1 MIQTKLGIQVLVCGG
16 TEWTWQT
23 LKVASRQDLF
33 QREQKYKALSTDTE
47 RGEMPMK
54 AESIVVYTLTSID
67 LYISVWFLPLAYV
80 IFNQLT

>member
-1 MIQTKLGIQVLVCGG
+1 MGIQVLLCGA

-23 LKVASRQDLF
+23 LKVVSRQDLF

-47 RGEMPMK
+47 RGEVSTK

-67 LYISVWFLPLAYV
+67 LYIYVWFLPLAYV

>member
-1 MIQTKLGIQVLVCGG
+1 MGMQVLLCGA

-23 LKVASRQDLF
+23 LKVVSRQDLF

-47 RGEMPMK
+47 RGEVPTK

-67 LYISVWFLPLAYV
+67 LYIYVWFLPLAYV

>member
-1 MIQTKLGIQVLVCGG
+1 MGIQVLLCGA

-23 LKVASRQDLF
+23 LKVVSRQDLF

-47 RGEMPMK
+47 RGEVPTK

-67 LYISVWFLPLAYV
+67 LYIYVWFLPLAYV

>member
-1 MIQTKLGIQVLVCGG
+1 MGMQVLLCGA

-23 LKVASRQDLF
+23 LKVVSRQDLF

-47 RGEMPMK
+47 RDEVSTK

-67 LYISVWFLPLAYV
+67 LYIYVWFLPLAYV

>member
-1 MIQTKLGIQVLVCGG
+1 MGIQVLLCGA

-23 LKVASRQDLF
+23 LKVVSRQDLF

-47 RGEMPMK
+47 RGEVSTK

-67 LYISVWFLPLAYV
+67 LYIYVWFLPLAYV
-80 IFNQLT
+80 IFNQLM

>member
-1 MIQTKLGIQVLVCGG
+1 MGIQVLLCGA

-23 LKVASRQDLF
+23 LKVVSRQDLF

-47 RGEMPMK
+47 RGEVPTK

-67 LYISVWFLPLAYV
+67 LYIYVWFLPLAYV
-80 IFNQLT
+80 IFNQLM